1 MNCLVI
7 VKTTMNNFRL
17 FIIINF
23 FLFLLSCGSLKEGL
37 AGSKKNNTDE
47 FLVEKKSP
55 LIMPPNYEELPIP
68 QIDKIEDNL
77 EENNIK
83 KLIVNRKKTDQP
95 SNNLKS
101 KDKTFEE
108 FLLKKIKK
116 D

>member
-1 MNCLVI
+1 
-7 VKTTMNNFRL
+7 MNNFRL
-17 FIIINF
+17 FIILNF
-23 FLFLLSCGSLKEGL
+23 FLFLLSCGNLKEGL

-68 QIDKIEDNL
+68 QTDKIEENL

-83 KLIVNRKKTDQP
+83 KLIVNRKKTDLS

-101 KDKTFEE
+101 KDKTFEK